1 MYQQR
6 FPLREVEHHRDQR
19 HQSTGSERVV
29 CEVVGGGEAHLEVT
43 PVEREENTNDKKYSV
58 DTPRHPA
65 GLLGPDQSTL
75 DLPRA
80 SKIIQERRFY
90 LILLYRHYHLIQSIY
105 IWLFS
110 NKTQDRF
117 LIKSLI

>member
-29 CEVVGGGEAHLEVT
+29 CEVGGVGEAHLEVT

-80 SKIIQERRFY
+80 SKIIQERRFFKFCFIDIIISFSPY
-90 LILLYRHYHLIQSIY
+90 ISSCLATRH
-105 IWLFS
+105 
-110 NKTQDRF
+110 KTGF
-117 LIKSLI
+117 